1 MSTGKGAAPQE
12 VSSRVQLIAT
22 IGAILALALAS
33 IDVSVVGAAMPRIAD
48 ELNGL
53 GLYAWVGVSYAVAAA
68 VVVPIAGKFGD
79 MFGRKPVLLVGLA
92 GFMVASWLCGA
103 AQTMPQ
109 LVGFRGLAGL
119 FGGILMANIFTLLAD
134 IYTPER
140 RTQMQ
145 GVFFGVAGLSMVIG
159 PPIGGLI
166 TDAWSWR
173 WVFYVNVPLGLLAI
187 VAVAVG
193 VPFVRTG
200 ASWRDIDFAGVVT
213 LVAGVVP
220 ILIGLTL
227 TGDGHAWTSPEV
239 LSLIVG
245 GALLLVV
252 FFLVETRRAANPLV
266 PFPLF
271 RTNQFAVM
279 VVVAFFS
286 AFAMMGVTFYVPL
299 LYQGVLGVSAAHSGT
314 LLIPMT
320 LGLMLIGPVA
330 GKAMTALPHY
340 RFLAVFAMAAIVAGL
355 VMLSTVGPHTGQV
368 IPIVAMVLIGVG
380 IGVAFPMATAVV
392 QSAIP
397 MSQMGVGTSQI
408 QFWRMFAGPVSLAI
422 LGSILTSQIGL
433 KGQTGVLG
441 GGGVSP
447 ERLADAL
454 HDLFLTSACAVA
466 IGLVATLF
474 LKEVPLRDMS
484 MAKKQ
489 AGKGG
494 AKGKTVT
501 A

>member
-1 MSTGKGAAPQE
+1 MSRGGNAAPQE
-12 VSSRVQLIAT
+12 LPPRTQLIAT

-79 MFGRKPVLLVGLA
+79 MFGRKPVLLTGLA
-92 GFMVASWLCGA
+92 GFVVASWLCGF

-119 FGGILMANIFTLLAD
+119 FGGILMANIFTMLAD

-187 VAVAVG
+187 LAVVVG
-193 VPFVRTG
+193 VPYVRSS
-200 ASWRDIDFAGVVT
+200 ASWRDIDFGGVVT
-213 LVAGVVP
+213 LIAGVVP

-227 TGDGHAWTSPEV
+227 TGQGHAWTSPEV
-239 LSLIVG
+239 LALVIG
-245 GALLLVV
+245 GALMLVV
-252 FFLVETRRAANPLV
+252 FFLVETRKAANPLV
-266 PFPLF
+266 PFPMF
-271 RTNQFAVM
+271 RQNQFAVM

-299 LYQGVLGVSAAHSGT
+299 LYQGVLGVSATHSGT

-320 LGLMLIGPVA
+320 LGLMLVGPIA
-330 GKAMTALPHY
+330 GKAMTAMTHY
-340 RFLAVFAMAAIVAGL
+340 RYLAVFAMLAIVAGL
-355 VMLSTVGPHTGQV
+355 WMLSTVGTHTGQV
-368 IPIVAMVLIGVG
+368 VPIVAMVLIGVG
-380 IGVAFPMATAVV
+380 IGIAFPMATAVV

-422 LGSILTSQIGL
+422 LGSILT
-433 KGQTGVLG
+433 GQVGVRGQSGVFG

-447 ERLADAL
+447 EQLAGAL
-454 HDLFLTSACAVA
+454 HDVFLTSAIAVCV
-466 IGLVATLF
+466 GLVATFF

-484 MAKKQ
+484 MAKKA
-489 AGKGG
+489 AGKGH
-494 AKGKTVT
+494 KGKTVT